1 MMKANY
7 EEVRWHLGYVLGIHL
22 DQHLRI
28 RRPGTL
34 KHYSVIAALIVAYRY
49 AEALGQKLVIHDM
62 TTGGHK
68 SHQVGTEL
76 DFDLD
81 ANPHKA
87 VPQINMTSDLLCIRE
102 MLKPHLNAFRIGV
115 YFDHLDNT
123 DAKTYEEF
131 KAMYGKVKYS
141 MHLGV
146 RYRWNSEE
154 YKGGPTSSNYDKFS
168 LWGKGSRHYGKKNLW
183 AQRIR
188 SWNIGLI
195 DGQSNKVAQTIL
207 RDFITLDRYPPPLC

>member
-81 ANPHKA
+81 ANTLFQTCALPISQRAKLS
-87 VPQINMTSDLLCIRE
+87 SD
-102 MLKPHLNAFRIGV
+102 G
-115 YFDHLDNT
+115 
-123 DAKTYEEF
+123 
-131 KAMYGKVKYS
+131 
-141 MHLGV
+141 
-146 RYRWNSEE
+146 RYR
-154 YKGGPTSSNYDKFS
+154 
-168 LWGKGSRHYGKKNLW
+168 
-183 AQRIR
+183 
-188 SWNIGLI
+188 
-195 DGQSNKVAQTIL
+195 
-207 RDFITLDRYPPPLC
+207 